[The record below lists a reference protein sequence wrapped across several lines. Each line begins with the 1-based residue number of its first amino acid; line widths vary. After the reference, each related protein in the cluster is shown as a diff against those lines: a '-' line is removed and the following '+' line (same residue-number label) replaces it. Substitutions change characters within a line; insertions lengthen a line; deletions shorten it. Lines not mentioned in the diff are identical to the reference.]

1 MPCDAFDM
9 EIVHRV
15 FRTELRIAP
24 DLVRDIKAG
33 DSKRSAIVGDH
44 LNFIVAG
51 LHHHHAAEDELIWP
65 KLHARAPA
73 LAAEITRME
82 DQHRGIAEGVASVQE
97 LVASWVASADPGLA
111 KQLILAVEV
120 LSAVVDEHLTDEEL
134 NVVPLINEYITSV
147 EWREAVTRAAEFLSR
162 KNVWLGL
169 VLGGYVLDAGS
180 GDEGR
185 RLMANV
191 PLPKRMLALLLAR
204 RACAIYRRKIY
215 G

>member
-204 RACAIYRRKIY
+204 RACTIYRRKIY